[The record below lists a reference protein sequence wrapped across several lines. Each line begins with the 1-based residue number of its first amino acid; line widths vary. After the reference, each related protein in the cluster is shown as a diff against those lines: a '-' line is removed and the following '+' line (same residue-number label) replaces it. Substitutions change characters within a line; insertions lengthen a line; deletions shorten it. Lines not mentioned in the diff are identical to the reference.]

1 MTQEEQRHADA
12 QQSHVDDLWNKI
24 MIAAVIGLLS
34 WNLVTTQRL
43 AVEVAV
49 LTEKIS
55 KIERVLN
62 S

>member
-1 MTQEEQRHADA
+1 M
-12 QQSHVDDLWNKI
+12 WNKV

-55 KIERVLN
+55 RIEQGLKT
-62 S
+62 

>member
-12 QQSHVDDLWNKI
+12 KQSHVDDMWNKV
-24 MIAAVIGLLS
+24 MIAAVIGLLT

-55 KIERVLN
+55 RIEQGLRT
-62 S
+62 

>member
-1 MTQEEQRHADA
+1 MTEQAQRHADA
-12 QQSHVDDLWNKI
+12 QQSHVDDMWNKV

-55 KIERVLN
+55 RIEQGLKT
-62 S
+62 